1 MIFFWIIGKQDR
13 STSSNGKNR
22 RNRVSVR
29 ISSFHSSVPLFPL
42 LVAAVH
48 DAADISRVD
57 VKLVDVASVAIVGQL
72 DGQQA
77 TGNVMH
83 GGQRR
88 PQQRRSPCPRA
99 RPGQRRRV
107 AGTDIHAATAA
118 GERERAGPLAV
129 LDDGRIAF
137 WVVRMYDA
145 KTRKCKV
152 VVGMGEVL

>member
-1 MIFFWIIGKQDR
+1 MIFFWLIGKQDR

-77 TGNVMH
+77 TGNVMAARGLICLAPTGRNKDAAPVRVLDPANGAASPRPTSTRH
-83 GGQRR
+83 GG
-88 PQQRRSPCPRA
+88 
-99 RPGQRRRV
+99 G
-107 AGTDIHAATAA
+107 
-118 GERERAGPLAV
+118 
-129 LDDGRIAF
+129 
-137 WVVRMYDA
+137 
-145 KTRKCKV
+145 
-152 VVGMGEVL
+152 